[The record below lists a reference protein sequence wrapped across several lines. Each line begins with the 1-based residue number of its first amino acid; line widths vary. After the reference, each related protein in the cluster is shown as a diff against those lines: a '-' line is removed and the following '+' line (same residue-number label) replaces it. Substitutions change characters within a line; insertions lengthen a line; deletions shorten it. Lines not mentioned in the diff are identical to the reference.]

1 MSTQVFTLP
10 LNATLSANDHL
21 TVLPTQVVGARD
33 KEVWAVVPAAALS
46 WHWVNLPSG
55 LQKQNNRLLPAL
67 QGLMEEMLLDEPE
80 AVHLA
85 LQPGWQSGAPA
96 WVAVCNKAWLRQ
108 HLHQLQSSGHMVH
121 RIVPEWAPAP
131 FTLPHAAQAWVS
143 GVPEDAW
150 LWVSDSQGAWRLP
163 LQAGFKLWAERL
175 SALSNDDAAALTQLL
190 IQAEPAVSELA
201 QKSLQTLQSL
211 FTGKAAEALASWRI
225 AVTPAA
231 ERYAQA
237 AASQWDL
244 AQFEFAA
251 HGTARWLQ
259 SMQRAWQKFAH
270 ETAWR
275 PVRWSLAVLI
285 AAQFVGLNVAAW
297 QLNSK
302 VKQQRDFQKNILTQ
316 TFPNVP
322 VVDIPLQMAR
332 ELERLQRNAGSL
344 NAKDLES
351 VLQAIGMALADGQNI
366 SGIQFSGQGA
376 GEVRLQGLQLSSA
389 QQAEFIRV
397 LRAQGYDAQVNGA
410 QWRVVSSQGN
420 KGGA

>member
-1 MSTQVFTLP
+1 
-10 LNATLSANDHL
+10 
-21 TVLPTQVVGARD
+21 
-33 KEVWAVVPAAALS
+33 
-46 WHWVNLPSG
+46 
-55 LQKQNNRLLPAL
+55 
-67 QGLMEEMLLDEPE
+67 
-80 AVHLA
+80 
-85 LQPGWQSGAPA
+85 
-96 WVAVCNKAWLRQ
+96 
-108 HLHQLQSSGHMVH
+108 
-121 RIVPEWAPAP
+121 
-131 FTLPHAAQAWVS
+131 
-143 GVPEDAW
+143 
-150 LWVSDSQGAWRLP
+150 
-163 LQAGFKLWAERL
+163 
-175 SALSNDDAAALTQLL
+175 
-190 IQAEPAVSELA
+190 
-201 QKSLQTLQSL
+201 
-211 FTGKAAEALASWRI
+211 
-225 AVTPAA
+225 VTPAA

-397 LRAQGYDAQVNGA
+397 LRAQGYDAKVNGA

>member
-175 SALSNDDAAALTQLL
+175 SALSNDAAALTQLL

-211 FTGKAAEALASWRI
+211 FTGKAAVALASWRI

-332 ELERLQRNAGSL
+332 ELERLKRNAGSL

-376 GEVRLQGLQLSSA
+376 GEVRLQGLQLSNA

>member
-131 FTLPHAAQAWVS
+131 FTLPHAPQAWVS
-143 GVPEDAW
+143 GIPEDAW
-150 LWVSDSQGAWRLP
+150 LWVSDAQGAWRLP

-175 SALSNDDAAALTQLL
+175 SALSNDDAAAFTQLL

-201 QKSLQTLQSL
+201 QKSLQTLQSNL
-211 FTGKAAEALASWRI
+211 LNHHHQSFVVSSSIMFAVFYWAKLSAS
-225 AVTPAA
+225 
-231 ERYAQA
+231 
-237 AASQWDL
+237 
-244 AQFEFAA
+244 
-251 HGTARWLQ
+251 
-259 SMQRAWQKFAH
+259 
-270 ETAWR
+270 
-275 PVRWSLAVLI
+275 
-285 AAQFVGLNVAAW
+285 
-297 QLNSK
+297 
-302 VKQQRDFQKNILTQ
+302 
-316 TFPNVP
+316 
-322 VVDIPLQMAR
+322 
-332 ELERLQRNAGSL
+332 
-344 NAKDLES
+344 
-351 VLQAIGMALADGQNI
+351 
-366 SGIQFSGQGA
+366 
-376 GEVRLQGLQLSSA
+376 EVRLCVPYVVVICRS
-389 QQAEFIRV
+389 EFV
-397 LRAQGYDAQVNGA
+397 CLLNPC
-410 QWRVVSSQGN
+410 
-420 KGGA
+420 